1 MQCLASDGNNATS
14 KNKLFAARSYI
25 SQDKCPDEQDYN
37 TLPCLLKSTSSSFQH
52 PTVLGYLI

>member
-52 PTVLGYLI
+52 PTVLG